1 MQIAKMLLDKDE
13 IELIMGLSSKIL
25 YVRRQLF

>member
-1 MQIAKMLLDKDE
+1 MQIAKMLDKNE